1 MVETEDERIYRELG
15 ALLDGRPV
23 HDVAPVLVVA
33 AARALAT
40 EADGDADKLVFLVR
54 KFSNLLAEQALDM
67 LGKDNDGRH
76 INPH

>member
-1 MVETEDERIYRELG
+1 MADTDYERTYRELG
-15 ALLDGRPV
+15 AILDGRPV
-23 HDVAPVLVVA
+23 HDVAPVLVIA

-40 EADGDADKLVFLVR
+40 EADGDADKLVFLVT

>member
-1 MVETEDERIYRELG
+1 MADSDYERIYHELG
-15 ALLDGRPV
+15 AILEGRPI
-23 HDVAPVLVVA
+23 HDVAPALIIA

-40 EADGDADKLVFLVR
+40 QADGDADRLVSLVW
-54 KFSNLLAEQALDM
+54 KFSNLLAEQAIDM